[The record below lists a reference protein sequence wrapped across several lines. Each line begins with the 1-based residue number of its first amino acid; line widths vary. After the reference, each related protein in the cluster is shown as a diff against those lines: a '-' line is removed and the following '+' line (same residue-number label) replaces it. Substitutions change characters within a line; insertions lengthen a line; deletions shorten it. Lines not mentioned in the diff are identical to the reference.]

1 MTVSFWHWW
10 ALGLLLVV
18 IEMVAPGTHF
28 VWMGGAAFAIGGLL
42 LLWPS
47 APLEIQ
53 ILLFAVLSVAAIVAW
68 RLYSRRRP
76 AQTDQPALNRRGA
89 QYLGQTF
96 VLSEPITNGSGR
108 IRIGDTTWKA
118 SGPDA
123 AAGAAVR
130 VVGVDG
136 VVLRVER
143 VHAPG

>member
-1 MTVSFWHWW
+1 MTISFWHWW
-10 ALGLLLVV
+10 ALGIALVA
-18 IEMVAPGTHF
+18 IEAMVPGTHF
-28 VWMGGAAFAIGGLL
+28 VWMGGAAFVIGGLL

-53 ILLFAVLSVAAIVAW
+53 ILLFAVLSVAAIVVW
-68 RLYSRRRP
+68 RMYSRSRP
-76 AQTDQPALNRRGA
+76 VQTDQPALNRRGT
-89 QYLGQTF
+89 QYLGQSF

-123 AAGAAVR
+123 AAGAVVR

-143 VHAPG
+143 TQAPE